1 MEYRALG
8 NCGLKVSKLSFGGWA
23 TFGETVKDQ
32 QTVSEIL
39 RHAYESGVNFFD
51 MADIYGGG
59 ESERMMGKVLGE
71 FPRHRLVLTS
81 KVFWPA
87 SEDVNDCG
95 LSRKHI
101 MESIEKSLKRIGV
114 DYLDIYYCHR
124 FDEHTPL
131 EETIRAMDD
140 LVHQGKILYWGSSEW
155 NAQQLTE
162 AHAIANFRNLY
173 RPQVEQPMYNL
184 LVRKKV
190 ETTILP
196 LAKKTGMGVVSYS
209 PLASGFLT
217 GKYDQGIPD
226 ESRFSRMEF
235 LRDWFYNQHNIQ
247 KLNRFKKIAAE
258 VGCSRAQLALAW
270 TAAQPGISSVLTG
283 ATRVDQIKDNLKA
296 AEIEINAELNQELN
310 ELFPVDPTS

>member
-1 MEYRALG
+1 
-8 NCGLKVSKLSFGGWA
+8 
-23 TFGETVKDQ
+23 
-32 QTVSEIL
+32 
-39 RHAYESGVNFFD
+39 
-51 MADIYGGG
+51 
-59 ESERMMGKVLGE
+59 
-71 FPRHRLVLTS
+71 
-81 KVFWPA
+81 
-87 SEDVNDCG
+87 
-95 LSRKHI
+95 
-101 MESIEKSLKRIGV
+101 
-114 DYLDIYYCHR
+114 
-124 FDEHTPL
+124 
-131 EETIRAMDD
+131 
-140 LVHQGKILYWGSSEW
+140 
-155 NAQQLTE
+155 
-162 AHAIANFRNLY
+162 
-173 RPQVEQPMYNL
+173 
-184 LVRKKV
+184 
-190 ETTILP
+190 
-196 LAKKTGMGVVSYS
+196 KTGMGVVSYS